1 VQQQVVPSRGGLDSL
16 HPLLAHSLVDMGVTS
31 PAPVQVKGGG
41 CVWVVGAGVG
51 GGGWGKDG
59 WCDVDAYEHCA

>member
-41 CVWVVGAGVG
+41 CVWVVGAGG
-51 GGGWGKDG
+51 GGEG
-59 WCDVDAYEHCA
+59 AS